1 MRLVRTFEY
10 ENFFIIEFQDFGEE
24 EANGKLPLLSNSHP
38 DGACE
43 QEVIS

>member
-24 EANGKLPLLSNSHP
+24 EVNKESYHCWYSHP
-38 DGACE
+38 DE
-43 QEVIS
+43 EHDQEVIS